1 MGWKVDG
8 SLNREWT
15 YVYLWLIHVNVWQK
29 PTQDC
34 KAIIQVLLKTLFS
47 AVLSSVVFPAVL

>member
-1 MGWKVDG
+1 MGRKVDG
-8 SLNREWT
+8 HLKREWP
-15 YVYLWLIHVNVWQK
+15 YVQLWLIHVNVWQK

-47 AVLSSVVFPAVL
+47 AVLSRAVFPAVL